1 MKKIVTRYT
10 KAEDLVGVTWVVGD
24 LRFGRDLSWT
34 KFDDDWH
41 FVDEDVPVQASG
53 IRCVEG
59 DLTITNTNSTVD
71 LSPLA
76 NLAVIGGDLDISFN
90 DQLTTLTALDGITTV
105 GGYLEM
111 YGNDQL
117 TTLTGLD
124 GITTVGGYLRIGSN
138 AKLTTL
144 TGLADD
150 EKAGRSLETSKI
162 EVRYFHVG
170 YSAWQRLTA
179 RAQMHF

>member
-1 MKKIVTRYT
+1 MNKN
-10 KAEDLVGVTWVVGD
+10 A
-24 LRFGRDLSWT
+24 
-34 KFDDDWH
+34 
-41 FVDEDVPVQASG
+41 
-53 IRCVEG
+53 
-59 DLTITNTNSTVD
+59 
-71 LSPLA
+71 
-76 NLAVIGGDLDISFN
+76 
-90 DQLTTLTALDGITTV
+90 QLTTLTGLDGITTV
-105 GGYLEM
+105 GGGLEI
-111 YGNDQL
+111 GFNAQL
-117 TTLTGLD
+117 TTLTGLDGITTVGNDLWVNNNAHLTTLTALD

-170 YSAWQRLTA
+170 YSAWRRLTA